1 MSIKRDKNR
10 QGSYKVGG
18 DSEERAP
25 FTDRFTHSFQVG
37 VLQIPQPAVDDL
49 VIVGRCSVGKV
60 ALIHQGH
67 SEAPERCFPGHTGPI
82 NPPADNYE
90 IKFLSRK
97 C

>member
-1 MSIKRDKNR
+1 MSIKRDKNW

-37 VLQIPQPAVDDL
+37 MLQVPQTAMDDL
-49 VIVGRCSVGKV
+49 VAVGGCSISKV

-67 SEAPERCFPGHTGPI
+67 GEAPERCFPGHTGPV
-82 NPPADNYE
+82 NPASNNNE